1 MNYKGSRLATTLAV
15 VLFLFYSAHS
25 LAVWNNPYS
34 KADSKKNILYTAF
47 QERPKR
53 LDPARSYSSNEY
65 VFIANIYEPPF
76 QYHYLKRPYQLEPL
90 TATELPVPEF
100 FNSEH
105 KPLAITVSG
114 NEVAYSIY
122 TIRLRKGILYQP
134 HPALARDNNGKYSY
148 HNLQADVLE
157 HINVIGDF
165 KLRGTRELV
174 AEDYVYQ
181 IKRLADPRLHSPI
194 YGLMSRYIV
203 GLKSLSEEIKTVRE
217 ESEGSGEEALNY
229 VDLTA
234 LTLEGVRV
242 IDRYTYEIKIHG
254 KYPQFLYW
262 MAMPFFA
269 PMPPEADYFFSQPGM
284 KEKNLSLNWYAVGT
298 GPYMLTVNDPNRK
311 MVLEKNPNYHQDL
324 YPADGEA
331 GDEESGMLNDA
342 GKQLPFIDKVI
353 FSLEK
358 EGIPYWNKFLQ
369 GYYDR
374 SAISAESFDQAINVS
389 SGGDM
394 SLTDEMQKKG
404 IRLLTSV
411 AASTYYLGFNMLDPV
426 VGGYTERARLLRQ
439 VISIAVDYEEQISIF
454 RNGRGIPAQGPI
466 PPGIFGYRSGQQGLN
481 RYVYDWV
488 QGRPQRKS
496 IEEAKKLLAE
506 AGYPGGRDQVT
517 GKPLLL
523 YFDTTGTGPEEKAR
537 LDWMRKQFQKIDI
550 QLVIRATDYN
560 RFQDKMQ
567 NGDAQ
572 MFVWGWNAD
581 YPDPE
586 NFLFLLYGGNKK
598 VVNHGE
604 NASNYGNPEFDRLFN
619 KMKNMS
625 NSDQRLSIIDRMSEI
640 VRRDAPWLWGV
651 HPKQFTLQHK
661 WLYNSKPNLMANNTL
676 KYIRLDTIART
687 TLREQW
693 NKPVIW
699 PIGLALIL
707 LVLAI
712 FPLVRV
718 YRRRE
723 YGRAL

>member
-1 MNYKGSRLATTLAV
+1 MNYNSLRHTAAWVV
-15 VLFLFYSAHS
+15 VLLSLYPAHS
-25 LAVWNNPYS
+25 LAAWNNPYPG
-34 KADSKKNILYTAF
+34 ADSKENILYTAF
-47 QERPKR
+47 RERPKR
-53 LDPARSYSSNEY
+53 LDPVRSYSSNEY
-65 VFIANIYEPPF
+65 LFIANIYEPPF
-76 QYHYLKRPYQLEPL
+76 QYHYLKRPYRMEPL
-90 TATELPVPEF
+90 TATELPVPKL
-100 FNSEH
+100 FNKKNQSL
-105 KPLAITVSG
+105 PGTASA
-114 NEVAYSIY
+114 NEVAYSVY
-122 TIRLRKGILYQP
+122 TIQLRKGIKYQP
-134 HPALARDNNGKYSY
+134 HPALARDDNGNYIY
-148 HNLQADVLE
+148 HNLQPEDLE
-157 HINVIGDF
+157 RIHGIGDF
-165 KLRGTRELV
+165 ELTGTRELI

-181 IKRLADPRLHSPI
+181 IKRLADPGLYSPI
-194 YGLMSRYIV
+194 YGVMSRYIV
-203 GLKSLSEEIKTVRE
+203 GFKSLSGKIKRIRE
-217 ESEGSGEEALNY
+217 ASGEGSPNY
-229 VDLTA
+229 IDLTA
-234 LTLEGVRV
+234 LPLAGVRI
-242 IDRYTYEIKIHG
+242 IDRYTYEIKIRG

-262 MAMPFFA
+262 MAMSFFA

-284 KEKNLSLNWYAVGT
+284 KEKNLTLNWYAIGT

-311 MVLEKNPNYHQDL
+311 MVLEKNPNYHEDL
-324 YPADGEA
+324 YPDEGEA
-331 GDEESGMLNDA
+331 GDKENGLLNDA
-342 GKQLPFIDKVI
+342 GKQMPFIDRVV

-358 EGIPYWNKFLQ
+358 ESIPYWNKFLQ

-374 SAISAESFDQAINVS
+374 SGVGAESFDQAIQVS

-394 SLTDEMQKKG
+394 SLTDEMQKMG

-426 VGGYTERARLLRQ
+426 VGGYTERATKLRQ
-439 VISIAVDYEEQISIF
+439 ALSIAIDYEEQISIF
-454 RNGRGIPAQGPI
+454 RNGQGIPAQGPI
-466 PPGIFGYRSGQQGLN
+466 PPGIFGYRSGKQGIN
-481 RYVYDWV
+481 PYVYDWI
-488 QGRPQRKS
+488 QGRPRRKS
-496 IEEAKKLLAE
+496 IEAAKKLLAA

-523 YFDTTGTGPEEKAR
+523 YFDTTGAGPEEKSR
-537 LDWMRKQFQKIDI
+537 LDWMRKQFQKLDL

-625 NSDQRLSIIDRMSEI
+625 NSNERLAIIDRMSAI
-640 VRRDAPWLWGV
+640 ARRDAPWMWGV
-651 HPKQFTLQHK
+651 HPKQISLQHK
-661 WLYNSKPNLMANNTL
+661 WVYNSKPNLMANNTL
-676 KYIRLDTIART
+676 KYIRLDPETRA

-707 LVLAI
+707 LTLLI
-712 FPLVRV
+712 IPLVKV

-723 YGRAL
+723 YGKGL